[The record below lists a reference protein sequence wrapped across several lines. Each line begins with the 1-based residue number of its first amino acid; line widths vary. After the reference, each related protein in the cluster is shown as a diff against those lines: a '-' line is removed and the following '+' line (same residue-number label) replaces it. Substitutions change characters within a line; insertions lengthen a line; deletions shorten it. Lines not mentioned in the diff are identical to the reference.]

1 LRRSS
6 RQVQHSTR
14 LRNFITYSVHY
25 PIQDYIFYNHISNE
39 HYAFLSSL
47 SRIEEPIN
55 YEIAKLKPKWCKA
68 MNEELNALERNQTWK
83 VCYLPKN
90 KNRLDVNGY
99 TKLNIIATVSWN
111 GIKLD

>member
-1 LRRSS
+1 
-6 RQVQHSTR
+6 
-14 LRNFITYSVHY
+14 
-25 PIQDYIFYNHISNE
+25 
-39 HYAFLSSL
+39 L

-111 GIKLD
+111 SIKLD